1 MTLRS
6 ILTGLGSH
14 PRVRGRARRDPICV
28 FKTALRMWRSEWN
41 WRWRATRVQRGVCDL
56 AQVTR

>member
-14 PRVRGRARRDPICV
+14 PRVRGRARRDPIYV
-28 FKTALRMWRSEWN
+28 FKAVLQMWHREWN
-41 WRWRATRVQRGVCDL
+41 WRWQATRVQRGVCDL
-56 AQVTR
+56 AQATR